1 MWAKVRDLSRLR
13 YTSVLTHKKWAYV
26 EPLLPP
32 ARRVENINEDII
44 HIVGSQKSGTTWLRD
59 CLDVFRPFCKPE
71 WYFPELI
78 EKVEI
83 WANTYG
89 ASIPVE
95 DRSQKVR
102 AIATAARRELLG
114 AYKGEKSAYPCA
126 GPHATVRA
134 DLHPRA
140 VSILKEVF
148 PNVKVA
154 VIVRDPRAV
163 YNSLCH
169 YLDGFRPGWSS
180 EINVETFAIEWA
192 RQNRGWASSDPSVV
206 VLYEELKLNFIMT
219 LNEVLSKM
227 DIPHNFD
234 DLRRTKDQIFSVD
247 SLRPKQPEIYRT
259 GTIDEWR
266 EKLGSDVVRQ
276 IVDGAGETMS
286 FFGYSLD

>member
-1 MWAKVRDLSRLR
+1 MWAKVCDRNWLR
-13 YTSVLTHKKWAYV
+13 YANFLTDKKEAYV
-26 EPLLPP
+26 ESLIPP
-32 ARRVENINEDII
+32 VRRVRDTDEDII

-89 ASIPVE
+89 GYLSVE
-95 DRSQKVR
+95 ERGRKVR
-102 AIATAARRELLG
+102 AIASAARRELLNG
-114 AYKGEKSAYPCA
+114 CRGEKSAYPCVDSL
-126 GPHATVRA
+126 ATVRA

-140 VSILKEVF
+140 VSILKETF
-148 PNVKVA
+148 PNSKVA
-154 VIVRDPRAV
+154 VVVRDPRAV

-180 EINVETFAIEWA
+180 EINVEMFAVEWA
-192 RQNRGWASSDPSVV
+192 RQNRAWASSDPSVV
-206 VLYEELKLNFIMT
+206 VLYEELKQNFTTT
-219 LNEVLSKM
+219 LDEVLSKM
-227 DIPHNFD
+227 DIPHDLD
-234 DLRRTKDQIFSVD
+234 DLRRTKALVFSVEN
-247 SLRPKQPEIYRT
+247 LRPKQPEIYRT

-266 EKLGSDVVRQ
+266 EKLGPEVVRQ

-286 FFGYSLD
+286 LFGYSLD

>member
-1 MWAKVRDLSRLR
+1 MSAKVRDRNWMQ
-13 YTSVLTHKKWAYV
+13 YPNFPTNKKLAYV
-26 EPLLPP
+26 ESLIPP
-32 ARRVENINEDII
+32 ARRVRDTDEDII

-59 CLDVFRPFCKPE
+59 CLDLFRPFCKPE

-89 ASIPVE
+89 GSISVE
-95 DRSQKVR
+95 DRGRKVR
-102 AIATAARRELLG
+102 AIASAARRELLG
-114 AYKGEKSAYPCA
+114 AYTGEKSAYPCA
-126 GPHATVRA
+126 GSLATVRG

-140 VSILKEVF
+140 VTILKETF
-148 PNVKVA
+148 PNSKVA

-192 RQNRGWASSDPSVV
+192 RQNRAWASSDPSVV
-206 VLYEELKLNFIMT
+206 VLYEELKQNFTIT

-227 DIPHNFD
+227 DIPHDFD
-234 DLRRTKDQIFSVD
+234 DLRRAKATVYSVD
-247 SLRPKQPEIYRT
+247 SLKPKQPEIYRT

-266 EKLGSDVVRQ
+266 EKLGAEVVRQ

-286 FFGYSLD
+286 LFGYSLD

>member
-1 MWAKVRDLSRLR
+1 MWAKICDLNWLHHPSI
-13 YTSVLTHKKWAYV
+13 LTHQKWAYR
-26 EPLLPP
+26 ELSTSP
-32 ARRVENINEDII
+32 AQRVGDINEGII

-78 EKVEI
+78 EKIEI

-89 ASIPVE
+89 GSILVE
-95 DRSQKVR
+95 DRRRKIR
-102 AIATAARRELLG
+102 AIVTAVRRELLG
-114 AYKGEKSAYPCA
+114 VCTGEKSAYPCA

-140 VSILKEVF
+140 VSIMKEVF
-148 PNVKVA
+148 PSVKVA

-169 YLDGFRPGWSS
+169 YLDGLRPGWSS
-180 EINVETFAIEWA
+180 EIDIKTFAIEWA

-206 VLYEELKLNFIMT
+206 VLYEELKLNFITT

-227 DIPHNFD
+227 GIPHSFD
-234 DLRRTKDQIFSVD
+234 DLRRAEALVFSVD
-247 SLRPKQPEIYRT
+247 TLRPKQPEIYRT

-266 EKLGSDVVRQ
+266 EKLGAEVVRQ